1 MLSLAATVA
10 GGAGF
15 FFQQIELGITY
26 GAMFALVAL
35 GYTLVYG
42 IIELI
47 NFAHGD
53 VFMWSTVVMLLVAQ
67 RLGFSQTLGGF
78 ALIGALL
85 FFLVIAMLTSA
96 LLNVAIERV
105 AYRRLRRA
113 PRLAP
118 LIAAVGVSFI
128 LENVAQLTIGSGF
141 IAFPAIFPAT
151 FISLGAVK
159 VYSLHIVII
168 LLAVGLM
175 YALDRFIQTTKLGK
189 AMRATAQDPET
200 AALMGVN
207 VNRTIFTA
215 FLIGG
220 ALAGAA
226 GLCYNLVVTQVNFFV
241 GFKFGLI
248 AFTAAVFGGI
258 GNVYGA
264 VAGGFIIGVIYA
276 LVIPYF
282 NALPGG
288 GNAWVD
294 AVVFV
299 ILILT
304 LVFRPSG
311 LLGQQVPDKA

>member
-1 MLSLAATVA
+1 MLVFAASN
-10 GGAGF
+10 GGPVL
-15 FFQQIELGITY
+15 FFQQLELGITL
-26 GAMFALVAL
+26 GAMYALVAL

-53 VFMWSTVVMLLVAQ
+53 VFMWSTVVLLLVSNA
-67 RLGFSQTLGGF
+67 LGLKGTLGGF
-78 ALIGALL
+78 ALVGVLIL
-85 FFLVIAMLTSA
+85 FLAIAMAVSA
-96 LLNVAIERV
+96 FLNVSIERL
-105 AYRRLRRA
+105 AYRRLRKA

-128 LENVAQLTIGSGF
+128 LENIAQLTIGSGF
-141 IAFPAIFPAT
+141 IAFPPIFPTTALNI
-151 FISLGAVK
+151 FGVKISI
-159 VYSLHIVII
+159 LHIFIFA
-168 LLAVGLM
+168 LAVGLM
-175 YALDRFIQTTKLGK
+175 YALDRFIQTTKLGR
-189 AMRATAQDPET
+189 AMRATAQDPEA

-207 VNRTIFTA
+207 VNRTIFMA

-226 GLCYNLVVTQVNFFV
+226 GLCYNLVIAQVNFFT

-264 VAGGFIIGVIYA
+264 VAGGFAIGIIYA
-276 LVIPYF
+276 LSIQYF
-282 NALPGG
+282 NFLPGG
-288 GNAWVD
+288 GVAWVD
-294 AVVFV
+294 AIVFS
-299 ILILT
+299 ILVLT

-311 LLGQQVPDKA
+311 ILGQQVPDKV